1 MARDHKISV
10 VIVDDEPLARHGLR
24 EIIGSEKDIAVVA
37 EASDGEEALRLIAKH
52 SPDVVFLD
60 IQMPEVDG
68 FDVIRALPKKKIP
81 LIVFVTA
88 YDEFA
93 VKAFASHALDYIL
106 KPFDAERIRT
116 ALYRVREMIK
126 LKTNAAY
133 SEKLLEALQTLHS
146 PKKYIERIMVR
157 HAGKISFVP
166 VDEILWIE
174 AAADYIVLH
183 TKKGKHTTREM
194 IGSIELQLDP
204 SRFIRIH
211 RSVIVNIEAVR
222 ELQPQ
227 HHGEY
232 SMLMT
237 EGTILTVSR
246 TYKDRIS
253 TLID

>member
-24 EIIGSEKDIAVVA
+24 EIIGSENDLAVVA
-37 EASDGEEALRLIAKH
+37 EASDGEEALRSISKH

-116 ALYRVREMIK
+116 ALHRVREMIK
-126 LKTNAAY
+126 LKTNASY

-146 PKKYIERIMVR
+146 PKKYIERVMVR

-174 AAADYIVLH
+174 AASDYIVLH

-222 ELQPQ
+222 ELQPL

-237 EGTILTVSR
+237 EGTTLTVSR